1 MKTYEYLMIN
11 TLFNRYNLEWNF
23 LTSVWLQVVDATL
36 LPSFIVIKCNKV
48 FIALVQIEGM
58 NSLYFTL
65 DFISYHTYLKSRK
78 ILNSSMIGFP
88 ISFMLTDLKDALLCS
103 EL

>member
-1 MKTYEYLMIN
+1 M
-11 TLFNRYNLEWNF
+11 W
-23 LTSVWLQVVDATL
+23 SQVVDATL

-65 DFISYHTYLKSRK
+65 DFISYMLSVLKGDL
-78 ILNSSMIGFP
+78 ILQNVVLYSTQCKLRFEV
-88 ISFMLTDLKDALLCS
+88 LVL
-103 EL
+103 